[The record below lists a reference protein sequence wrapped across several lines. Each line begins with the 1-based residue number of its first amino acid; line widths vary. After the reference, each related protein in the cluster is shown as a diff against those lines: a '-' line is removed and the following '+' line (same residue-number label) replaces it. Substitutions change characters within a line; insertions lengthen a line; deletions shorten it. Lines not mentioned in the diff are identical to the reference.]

1 VKKSL
6 VFPVFFLC
14 LSLAAAA
21 AAATITATTNFP
33 NPAKAATTLR
43 VELSRCNV
51 TEARFAIY
59 DLSGRKVRAF
69 VTPVKDASAEMVWD
83 LADAS
88 GARVPPGVYIWRVEV
103 GPASVA
109 KKCVVN

>member
-1 VKKSL
+1 MT
-6 VFPVFFLC
+6 
-14 LSLAAAA
+14 AAA
-21 AAATITATTNFP
+21 ITATANFP
-33 NPAKAATTLR
+33 NPAKAAATFR
-43 VELSRCNV
+43 VELSSCNV
-51 TEARFAIY
+51 GEARFAVY

-69 VTPVKDASAEMVWD
+69 AAPVKGGSAEAVWN

-103 GPASVA
+103 GPASAA